1 MGDGSL
7 VSISGAVRAEFR
19 TASRRYND
27 GVRRFD
33 RGVGLTITTA
43 SAIAST
49 ALLVWIMRIPV
60 VPGDVTWPALL
71 VATVAAVGGW
81 VGVWAWGRERW
92 MIAAPAVFLG
102 SLGSAGFM
110 SFLALIPIGF
120 AGLALSRAIRSR
132 MRTA

>member
-1 MGDGSL
+1 
-7 VSISGAVRAEFR
+7 
-19 TASRRYND
+19 
-27 GVRRFD
+27 VRRFD
-33 RGVGLTITTA
+33 RGVGLTVTTA

-49 ALLVWIMRIPV
+49 ALLVWIIRIPV
-60 VPGDVTWPALL
+60 VPGDLTWPALL

-81 VGVWAWGRERW
+81 VGVWAWAHERW
-92 MIAAPAVFLG
+92 AIAAPAVFLG
-102 SLGSAGFM
+102 ALGSAGFM